1 MRLSVGNVKV
11 AEALAVTPHEVV
23 LNGKARGETTLII
36 WQQDGKRLMFDLSV
50 RPNTSKVDAINR
62 LIKQVT
68 KDPESSAHAAA
79 SLSANSGRYNTRGG
93 AGTVPDGR

>member
-1 MRLSVGNVKV
+1 VDKSLVIDSSAPVMRLSVGNVKV

-68 KDPESSAHAAA
+68 KDP
-79 SLSANSGRYNTRGG
+79 
-93 AGTVPDGR
+93 